1 MFESFN
7 KDVVDAFA
15 RNKRRLT
22 KNAASRQ
29 VRALLDEV
37 GASAFKLLP
46 HPFLFP
52 ADEFEM
58 LARRARCCAR
68 RTKSCGI
75 CAGTA
80 RGRTCSRSAR

>member
-1 MFESFN
+1 ESFN

-58 LARRARCCAR
+58 LARRARALLRAQNKIVRHLCRHRPRA
-68 RTKSCGI
+68 
-75 CAGTA
+75 
-80 RGRTCSRSAR
+80 

>member
-1 MFESFN
+1 MAIHHRPSISGDISKQHSIDQATMFESFN
-7 KDVVDAFA
+7 KDVIDAFA

-46 HPFLFP
+46 H
-52 ADEFEM
+52 
-58 LARRARCCAR
+58 
-68 RTKSCGI
+68 
-75 CAGTA
+75 
-80 RGRTCSRSAR
+80 